1 IKLTNVSV
9 VRLKRSGKR
18 FEVACY
24 KNKVRE
30 WRNGIESD
38 LSEVVQTDQI
48 FTNVSKGQL
57 SPESDLMIGFPKFYN
72 NNLQTLEVDDWDI
85 RSKKD
90 HSSKHS
96 RSNTNNKTLTNPST
110 STSTSQKKQSRNN
123 HHQTDQINHNEI
135 IHKILIEILRNGEL
149 QVSERERQEQLNE
162 KRKEIVNLVHEKTLD
177 PSTNRP
183 HTTSMI
189 EKSIDQVHFSIN
201 LIKPSKIQALD
212 LIKILIERNDII
224 SICRNQMRIRLTI
237 IFDSMIRSTKN
248 DRNVKE
254 DDEDDVGEDCK
265 EKQQRRAEVSK
276 RNKVDD
282 REKDEDEDEDEILSF
297 MNEVESDEFD
307 PTKNHRRIIG
317 LIDPSQLKSIN
328 SFIQNNNSND
338 EDGRGNLRIKLE
350 TLSLSAQQVI
360 QDDHHQ

>member
-1 IKLTNVSV
+1 MPVFQPSNQIKLTNVSV

-72 NNLQTLEVDDWDI
+72 NNLQTLE
-85 RSKKD
+85 
-90 HSSKHS
+90 
-96 RSNTNNKTLTNPST
+96 
-110 STSTSQKKQSRNN
+110 
-123 HHQTDQINHNEI
+123 
-135 IHKILIEILRNGEL
+135 ILIEILRNGEL

-265 EKQQRRAEVSK
+265 EKQQRRAE
-276 RNKVDD
+276 
-282 REKDEDEDEDEILSF
+282 
-297 MNEVESDEFD
+297 
-307 PTKNHRRIIG
+307 IG